1 MLQEQY
7 AIWQQS
13 NEVGFLGNI
22 LEMILIYSTLPVWDK
37 NKNCAYCYMEKKK
50 DNKNRKSTKISH
62 LSCCILK

>member
-22 LEMILIYSTLPVWDK
+22 LEIILIYSTLPVWDK
-37 NKNCAYCYMEKKK
+37 NKKLCLLLHGKEKG
-50 DNKNRKSTKISH
+50 
-62 LSCCILK
+62 